1 MPCARHFLS
10 KFSCF
15 LKPMLSFRRQGRNRK
30 GIDVIEYQCPHC
42 NRILK
47 VPEKFIG
54 LEGACS
60 FCGTRLTIPADVVA
74 SEPADPSSSTAN
86 GSLISGSPESAAHA
100 AQTRLNTERLAKEL
114 EAERIARLEAEA
126 AREVAEARI
135 LYLEKRVAE
144 AIAEKSENVLSRAGV
159 ECMEAQLAQSRRD
172 VQRLVKELEAER
184 ALRMRA
190 EAACGA
196 VEKEVRSIEQYADKG
211 PQALRRTPIPVRPQ
225 TGPVRPATRARRF
238 VSILILVLVV
248 AFLLAV
254 SLWRPST
261 ESIRKIISPA
271 LEKIS
276 GKLPGP
282 TKRDDASP
290 LQQADKLLDPATSE
304 SPDIV
309 AARGVQQ
316 AEPTLRLED
325 TAGLPHGEVV
335 DADTAKRLPGVA
347 LTLIGDAT
355 GGKKVAI
362 STGSDGAFDVKP
374 SEIGYGAFKIEC
386 ETLPKGYLSAVNY
399 TGVREIGVPIKPI
412 VIQLSKKPRNAR
424 S

>member
-1 MPCARHFLS
+1 
-10 KFSCF
+10 
-15 LKPMLSFRRQGRNRK
+15 
-30 GIDVIEYQCPHC
+30 
-42 NRILK
+42 
-47 VPEKFIG
+47 
-54 LEGACS
+54 
-60 FCGTRLTIPADVVA
+60 
-74 SEPADPSSSTAN
+74 
-86 GSLISGSPESAAHA
+86 
-100 AQTRLNTERLAKEL
+100 
-114 EAERIARLEAEA
+114 
-126 AREVAEARI
+126 
-135 LYLEKRVAE
+135 
-144 AIAEKSENVLSRAGV
+144 
-159 ECMEAQLAQSRRD
+159 MEAQLAQSRRD

>member
-1 MPCARHFLS
+1 M
-10 KFSCF
+10 
-15 LKPMLSFRRQGRNRK
+15 
-30 GIDVIEYQCPHC
+30 IEYQCPHC

-74 SEPADPSSSTAN
+74 SEPADPSSSIAN
-86 GSLISGSPESAAHA
+86 GSLISGNLESAAHA
-100 AQTRLNTERLAKEL
+100 AQTRLNVERLAKDL

-126 AREVAEARI
+126 VREVAEGRI
-135 LYLEKRVAE
+135 RHLEKRVAE
-144 AIAEKSENVLSRAGV
+144 AIAEKSENVLSQADV

-172 VQRLVKELEAER
+172 VERLVKELEAER

-211 PQALRRTPIPVRPQ
+211 SQALGKAPIPVRPQ
-225 TGPVRPATRARRF
+225 IGPVRPATRARRF
-238 VSILILVLVV
+238 MSVVILVLVV

-261 ESIRKIISPA
+261 ESIRKIISPV

-290 LQQADKLLDPATSE
+290 LQQADRLLDAAASE
-304 SPDIV
+304 PPDIV
-309 AARGVQQ
+309 AARGSQQ
-316 AEPTLRLED
+316 AEPALRLED
-325 TAGLPHGEVV
+325 TASLPHGEVV
-335 DADTAKRLPGVA
+335 DADTAKRLPRVA

-355 GGKKVAI
+355 GGKKVAVT
-362 STGSDGAFDVKP
+362 TGSDGTFDVKL

-386 ETLPKGYLSAVNY
+386 ETLPKGYVSAVDY
-399 TGVREIGVPIKPI
+399 TGVREIGVRLEPI

>member
-1 MPCARHFLS
+1 
-10 KFSCF
+10 
-15 LKPMLSFRRQGRNRK
+15 MLSFRRQGRNRK

-74 SEPADPSSSTAN
+74 SEPTDPPSSTAN
-86 GSLISGSPESAAHA
+86 GSLISGSPESAAHV
-100 AQTRLNTERLAKEL
+100 AQTRLNTERHAKEL

-135 LYLEKRVAE
+135 LHLEKRVAE
-144 AIAEKSENVLSRAGV
+144 AIAEKSENVLSRADV
-159 ECMEAQLAQSRRD
+159 ECTEAQLAQSRRD
-172 VQRLVKELEAER
+172 VERLAKELEAER

-196 VEKEVRSIEQYADKG
+196 VEKEVRLLDQYADMG

-225 TGPVRPATRARRF
+225 TGPVCPASRARRF
-238 VSILILVLVV
+238 ASILILVLVV

-276 GKLPGP
+276 GKLPG
-282 TKRDDASP
+282 TTRRDDASP
-290 LQQADKLLDPATSE
+290 LQQVDKRLDPATSE
-304 SPDIV
+304 SPDVI
-309 AARGVQQ
+309 ADPGVQQ
-316 AEPTLRLED
+316 VEPALHLED
-325 TAGLPHGEVV
+325 TASLPHGEVV
-335 DADTAKRLPGVA
+335 DADTGKCLPRVA

-355 GGKKVAI
+355 GGKKVVVT
-362 STGSDGAFDVKP
+362 TGSDGTFDVKL

-386 ETLPKGYLSAVNY
+386 ETLPKGYLSAVGY
-399 TGVREIGVPIKPI
+399 TGVREIGVPLEPI